1 MRISSLRYFY
11 EVAELKSIS
20 KVSTNLHISQPA
32 LSHQLFK
39 LEKDLGVKL
48 LERSNRG
55 VNLTSKGEILYNY
68 AKKILVLHDSLIE
81 DIKIDNY
88 VQKEL
93 KINIYNIYSN
103 FIMKSISKSLLNNF
117 KGFNISINN
126 QQTSNEKALLLNDRS
141 HIMIGF
147 NKIDDSDLISNCIG
161 QDKIICVSNK
171 KITKD
176 KLKKVP
182 VAILNDTLNISP
194 KLNYNLQNINI
205 GLKTDSLDVIKGYL
219 KNSDV
224 AAIVPKLAVQ
234 EELESKNLINL
245 ELEEFELNYDL
256 YMTYKKD
263 INTNLKKKIKV
274 LNSELEYA
282 LNEKKITVAI

>member
-1 MRISSLRYFY
+1 MRISSLKYFY

-39 LEKDLGVKL
+39 LEKELGVKL

-55 VNLTSKGEILYNY
+55 VKLTSKGEILYNY
-68 AKKILVLHDSLIE
+68 ANKMIVLYDSLIE

-88 VQKEL
+88 VQKEV
-93 KINIYNIYSN
+93 KINIHNIYSN
-103 FIMKSISKSLLNNF
+103 FVMKNISKSLLTNF
-117 KGFNISINN
+117 KGFSISINN
-126 QQTSNEKALLLNDRS
+126 HQTYNEKALLLNDRS
-141 HIMIGF
+141 HIIIGF
-147 NKIDDSDLISNCIG
+147 NKIDDSDLISNRIG

-171 KITKD
+171 IISKD
-176 KLKKVP
+176 KLNKIP
-182 VAILNDTLNISP
+182 VVVLTDILDIS
-194 KLNYNLQNINI
+194 KNLNYNLQNINI

-224 AAIVPKLAVQ
+224 AAIVPRIAVE
-234 EELESKNLINL
+234 EELESKRLVNL
-245 ELEEFELNYDL
+245 ELEELELNYDL

-263 INTNLKKKIKV
+263 INTNLKKKIKI
-274 LNSELEYA
+274 LNSELEDI
-282 LNEKKITVAI
+282 LNEKNIDLVI